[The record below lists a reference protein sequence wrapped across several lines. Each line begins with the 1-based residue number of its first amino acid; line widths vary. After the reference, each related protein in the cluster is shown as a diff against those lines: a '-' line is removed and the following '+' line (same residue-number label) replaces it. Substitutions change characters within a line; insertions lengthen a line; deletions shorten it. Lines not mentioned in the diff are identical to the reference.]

1 MMMRLIDADELQAVF
16 NVASTSL
23 MRKPT
28 LTKDIEHMVRAFFIT
43 TEIIKYAPTVE
54 AEPVKPGWISVED
67 RLPQEHSKVLCFV
80 HGGFPMIL
88 RRVEN
93 GWYSPETEQEF
104 FTCSVT
110 HWQPLPEPPERSD
123 DNAE

>member
-1 MMMRLIDADELQAVF
+1 MRLIDADELQKIF
-16 NVASTSL
+16 NETSTAL
-23 MRKPT
+23 MREPK
-28 LTKDIEHMVRAFFIT
+28 LLKDIEHMVRAFLMT
-43 TEIIKYAPTVE
+43 TEMIKDAPTIE
-54 AEPVKPGWISVED
+54 AEPVKLGWISVKD

-93 GWYSPETEQEF
+93 GWYSPETDQEF
-104 FTCSVT
+104 FTCFVT